1 MAVEGGDPN
10 DLKAIAAK
18 ARSLHPEAYT
28 DGTTA
33 NRRTPRNADAQDFQ
47 YKKAKHTDPEHWA
60 NKTITMH
67 ELIEEQGWSGKI
79 RQLDDEQFIEA
90 VKASKYPPIY
100 RGVYEYQGKSSIDL
114 NQAFLSED
122 IPWVGDGVYGAGWYT
137 STHLD
142 SARMYAR
149 KRSRFGKFLS
159 NEDVPR
165 EDIGESVLEMALKPT
180 ARVINLEDLI
190 AEGLNPRHI
199 RRASE
204 WAAKRGYDAVE
215 LPGAHF
221 ITHQEHY
228 YLVINRTA
236 LVARKLK

>member
-1 MAVEGGDPN
+1 MIAEGGDPN
-10 DLKAIAAK
+10 DLNAIAAK

-100 RGVYEYQGKSSIDL
+100 RGVYEYQGEEL
-114 NQAFLSED
+114 N
-122 IPWVGDGVYGAGWYT
+122 
-137 STHLD
+137 
-142 SARMYAR
+142 
-149 KRSRFGKFLS
+149 RFES
-159 NEDVPR
+159 
-165 EDIGESVLEMALKPT
+165 SVL
-180 ARVINLEDLI
+180 I
-190 AEGLNPRHI
+190 
-199 RRASE
+199 
-204 WAAKRGYDAVE
+204 RGYSVGRRWS
-215 LPGAHF
+215 LWSRVVH
-221 ITHQEHY
+221 EH
-228 YLVINRTA
+228 IS
-236 LVARKLK
+236 